1 MKYLKIAFDRKFD
14 YKGRSSRKEFW
25 WFFLCYF
32 LFIFFINIFV
42 VYADH
47 MGYYLGDELIIV
59 GMIAIFVIHIL
70 ISFVWLACTV
80 RRLHDSGKSGWWVLL
95 FIIPLVGLYLLCLPS
110 DVGVNKYGAPSP
122 Y

>member
-1 MKYLKIAFDRKFD
+1 MKYIKIAFDRKFD

-32 LFIFFINIFV
+32 FIHFCINIFV
-42 VYADH
+42 VYIDH
-47 MGYYLGDELIIV
+47 MEYYLGDELIIV
-59 GMIAIFVIHIL
+59 GVIATFVIYIL

-95 FIIPLVGLYLLCLPS
+95 FIIPFVGLYFCCLPS
-110 DVGVNKYGAPSP
+110 DAGTNKYGAPSP